1 MSKIIPP
8 NVTLSTAACAMMEP
22 EEAPMSDVH
31 TDGPMTE
38 YESALSGMVR
48 VLLDVMI
55 DMGAP
60 RQQLAKE
67 LKTLKDSAKIQGHQ
81 AAAATIEITMRSAG
95 LR

>member
-1 MSKIIPP
+1 MNGP
-8 NVTLSTAACAMMEP
+8 A
-22 EEAPMSDVH
+22 H
-31 TDGPMTE
+31 PMTE

-60 RQQLAKE
+60 KPHLVRQ
-67 LKTLKDSAKIQGHQ
+67 LKTLKDSEQLAGHHT
-81 AAAATIEITMRSAG
+81 AAATIEITMRSAG

>member
-1 MSKIIPP
+1 MASE
-8 NVTLSTAACAMMEP
+8 C
-22 EEAPMSDVH
+22 
-31 TDGPMTE
+31 PMTE

-48 VLLDVMI
+48 VMLDVMV

-60 RQQLAKE
+60 RAQLIREMKC
-67 LKTLKDSAKIQGHQ
+67 LKDSEHLAGHH

>member
-1 MSKIIPP
+1 MSKIVGP
-8 NVTLSTAACAMMEP
+8 NVTLSTARCAIMDAK
-22 EEAPMSDVH
+22 EALMSDP
-31 TDGPMTE
+31 DGPMTE

-48 VLLDVMI
+48 VLLDVML

-67 LKTLKDSAKIQGHQ
+67 LKTLKDSAKIQGHH

>member
-1 MSKIIPP
+1 MTNP
-8 NVTLSTAACAMMEP
+8 
-22 EEAPMSDVH
+22 DR
-31 TDGPMTE
+31 PMTE

-60 RQQLAKE
+60 RQQLVRE
-67 LKTLKDSAKIQGHQ
+67 LKSLKDSEQLSGHH

>member
-1 MSKIIPP
+1 
-8 NVTLSTAACAMMEP
+8 
-22 EEAPMSDVH
+22 MSDAP

-67 LKTLKDSAKIQGHQ
+67 LKTLKDSAKIQGHH